1 MKIIIDTDKKT
12 VEVPGSVPIYELQ
25 EIIEKYNLKDYI
37 LVSPDNINLNYPP
50 GVRKFEQFDK
60 FTPYYPIIGDFPKK
74 QEFWYGNTT
83 YSNNTEIQKEQEKY
97 LIKG

>member
-37 LVSPDNINLNYPP
+37 LVSP
-50 GVRKFEQFDK
+50 R
-60 FTPYYPIIGDFPKK
+60 
-74 QEFWYGNTT
+74 
-83 YSNNTEIQKEQEKY
+83 
-97 LIKG
+97 

>member
-12 VEVPGSVPIYELQ
+12 VEVPGSVPIHELQ

-37 LVSPDNINLNYPP
+37 LVSPNNINLNYPP

-60 FTPYYPIIGDFPKK
+60 FNPYYPNIGNIPKK

-83 YSNNTEIQKEQEKY
+83 YSNNTELQKEQKKY